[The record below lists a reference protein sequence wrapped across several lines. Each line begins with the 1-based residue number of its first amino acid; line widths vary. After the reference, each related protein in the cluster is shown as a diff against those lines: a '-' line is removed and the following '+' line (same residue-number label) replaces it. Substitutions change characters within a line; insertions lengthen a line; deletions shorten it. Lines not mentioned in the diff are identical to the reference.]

1 MKILIADDS
10 KIARKGVLKSLS
22 TAFSDGFDYRE
33 ASNGA
38 EAVEIYSEYRP
49 DIVFMDLTMPE
60 KSGMEALEEIKSVN
74 PSAKVVIITAD
85 IQKKT
90 TEMVAELGAD
100 EILNK
105 PVTAEKISQI
115 ISKLV

>member
-1 MKILIADDS
+1 
-10 KIARKGVLKSLS
+10 
-22 TAFSDGFDYRE
+22 
-33 ASNGA
+33 
-38 EAVEIYSEYRP
+38 
-49 DIVFMDLTMPE
+49 
-60 KSGMEALEEIKSVN
+60 VN